1 MERDADRVGGARR
14 NGHGSGTNSS
24 VRAMVLEG

>member
-14 NGHGSGTNSS
+14 NGHGSG
-24 VRAMVLEG
+24 RVLSELGHGA